1 MHELSLPLSVS
12 PRRKN
17 FHDALANVH
26 EWSPSLLSPSFVER
40 EQVAR
45 WFFVEF
51 AEFEYHC
58 GHASEIRWFKI
69 YSNCK
74 IQPNKT
80 HIHAQR
86 NEVTLVWGSL
96 RPAPITSLSTA
107 HMTLNE
113 SDASESITWLSIKSL
128 IAHLSVHYLDNAHF
142 SKMNGCFG
150 SVSVYDKI
158 LHVKCRD
165 TLVAANLI
173 IATIQTTSDEQQ
185 TRTTEILCLNST
197 IDVLRLVVYVDT
209 SLQCIT
215 GFSSLG
221 QSS

>member
-1 MHELSLPLSVS
+1 MS

-45 WFFVEF
+45 RFVEF
-51 AEFEYHC
+51 VEFEYYC
-58 GHASEIRWFKI
+58 ARASEIRWFKI
-69 YSNCK
+69 YGNCK

-80 HIHAQR
+80 HTHAQR

-96 RPAPITSLSTA
+96 RLAPITSLNTA
-107 HMTLNE
+107 HVTLNE

-142 SKMNGCFG
+142 SKMNGYFG
-150 SVSVYDKI
+150 SVSVYNKI

-165 TLVAANLI
+165 TLVADITANTWMDLI

-197 IDVLRLVVYVDT
+197 IDVLPLVVYVDT

-215 GFSSLG
+215 GFSVLR